1 MAKQQKRQIALNE
14 TTRLV
19 RRLIVDYGLQYR
31 VRFATA
37 VVCML
42 FVAAST
48 GMIAWLSRS
57 MVNNIFVDG
66 DQQAIWGVGVAIMLA
81 FLVKGVSSYLQ
92 AVLMGSIGT
101 AITANLQRAQFDK
114 LLHMKLGYFS
124 GRHAGGVV
132 AKVIHSS
139 RAAKSVVILVTTN
152 FFRDLFTL
160 FALTGVMIYQDPFM
174 SIFALLA
181 APVIIVALYF
191 LTRAIKQVTQAES
204 DLIAGVNVVGVE
216 ALQGLKVVKT
226 FTLEDQMR
234 QRIGGA
240 VNKMETR
247 QNAITRIAAIT
258 SPLFDVLGGLI
269 IGLFIFY
276 AGWQTIENNRTPGEF
291 MAFITAFLLA
301 FEPARRLGNMNVQ
314 IQKHI
319 VAVKDMFDLL
329 ENDKDIEESIAT
341 HPQLTGPTG
350 SDAGLRFDNVNF
362 NYAAKGAPT
371 LKQVS
376 FEAAPNESLAIVGRS
391 GAGKSTIVNLVLGLY
406 SPASGQILLN
416 GRPLTDYSLA
426 QLRQNVSY
434 VAQDT
439 FLFSG
444 SIRDNVAYG
453 KPGATDEEI
462 AAALQG
468 AGAMDFVSALPRG
481 MDTDVGDNGA
491 KLSGGQKQRIAIAR
505 ALLKD
510 APLLIFDEATSALDG
525 ETERYLRNT
534 LNQMKQGRT
543 TIVIAH
549 RLSTI
554 QEADKVLV
562 IDQGAVIGCGTH
574 EELAAENEVYRALFT
589 SGELQA
595 NEPLPA

>member
-19 RRLIVDYGLQYR
+19 RRLIVDYGLQFR

-66 DQQAIWGVGVAIMLA
+66 DQRAIWGVGVAIMLA

-132 AKVIHSS
+132 SKVIHSS
-139 RAAKSVVILVTTN
+139 RAAKTVVTLVTTN

-234 QRIGGA
+234 ERIGGA

-329 ENDKDIEESIAT
+329 ENDKDIEDSL
-341 HPQLTGPTG
+341 PMKSQLAGPSG
-350 SDAGLRFDNVNF
+350 GHAGLRFEKVNF

-371 LKQVS
+371 LRQVS
-376 FEAAPNESLAIVGRS
+376 FEAASNESLAIVGRS

-406 SPASGQILLN
+406 SPASGQIFLN

-444 SIRDNVAYG
+444 SVRDNVAYG

-462 AAALQG
+462 TAALQG

-562 IDQGAVIGCGTH
+562 IDQGTVIGSGTH
-574 EELAAENEVYRALFT
+574 EELSAENEVYRALFT